1 MNVHKL
7 QQTVAQDKL
16 LRDQLLARFGDA
28 LADDEQALIDT
39 LDGVSDFDGQALA
52 VLRSAEDDEMLV
64 TGIKE
69 RIEQLRARAERL
81 TARAAAKREAVLLAM
96 VETGR
101 KKIEAPDCTV
111 SVRATPASVVIT
123 DETAIPDD
131 YLKPQ
136 PPKVDKAAIRD
147 ALKQGASIPGAML
160 SNGGQSL
167 GIRRN

>member
-69 RIEQLRARAERL
+69 RIDQLRSRAERL
-81 TARAAAKREAVLLAM
+81 TARAAAKREAVLFAM
-96 VETGR
+96 IETGR